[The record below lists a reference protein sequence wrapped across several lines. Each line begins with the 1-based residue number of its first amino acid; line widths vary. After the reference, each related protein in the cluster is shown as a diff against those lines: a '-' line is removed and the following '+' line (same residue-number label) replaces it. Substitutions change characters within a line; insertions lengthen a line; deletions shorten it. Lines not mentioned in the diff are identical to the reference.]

1 MKRLVEDETVIRIYQ
16 GNPEDSMTLLHW
28 YLEIV
33 ASGEIDKILFP
44 NTQSLGAFMAY
55 FNDFGKVRMVYVP
68 DDNNRIKFAAWG
80 TAVSPGVIFLSIWLK
95 PELRAAKEGAQI
107 TLDIYTELF
116 KIFSVV
122 QGITKQERLL
132 KVHKKLGY
140 KVIYKVPQGWDGA
153 EDAWLV
159 QMTKDDFLAACG

>member
-1 MKRLVEDETVIRIYQ
+1 MKRLIEEETVIRIYQ

-28 YLEIV
+28 YLELV
-33 ASGEIDKILFP
+33 NTGELDKVLFP
-44 NTQSLGAFMAY
+44 FNHSLGMFMQY
-55 FNDFGKVRMVYVP
+55 FNDFSKVRMVYVP
-68 DDNNRIKFAAWG
+68 DDNNKIKFAAWG
-80 TAVSPGVIFLSIWLK
+80 TAVSPGVIFFSIWLK
-95 PELRAAKEGAQI
+95 PELRSAKEGAQI
-107 TLDIYTELF
+107 TLDIYNEIFKLF
-116 KIFSVV
+116 YVV

-140 KVIYKVPQGWDGA
+140 KVVCKVPNGWAGI